1 MVDPMKYQYIVVEG
15 NIGAGKTSLTQM
27 IAAEFNA
34 RLILEEFSENPFL
47 PKFYKNP
54 ERYAFPLELSF
65 LAARYQQLKSE
76 LETRDLFK
84 TLTISDYYFM
94 KSLIFARVNLAEE
107 EFKLYRQLFHI
118 IYQSLP
124 RPDLF
129 VYLHATPR
137 RLIENIRKRG
147 RDYEKEITHEYLHQ
161 IQEGYFYFFKR
172 EPTLRFLIIDTENLD
187 FVNRPDDYA
196 RIKNTLFEKEAHP
209 GLNYVIL

>member
-15 NIGAGKTSLTQM
+15 NIGAGKTSLSQM
-27 IAAEFNA
+27 IAAEDNA

-76 LETRDLFK
+76 LGNRDLFK
-84 TLTISDYYFM
+84 SFTISDYYFM
-94 KSLIFARVNLAEE
+94 KSLIFARVTLADE

-118 IYQSLP
+118 IYESLP

-129 VYLHATPR
+129 VYLHVTPR
-137 RLIENIRKRG
+137 KLIENIRKRG
-147 RDYEKEITHEYLHQ
+147 RDYEQEITFEYLQ
-161 IQEGYFYFFKR
+161 KIQDGYFDFFR
-172 EPTLRFLIIDTENLD
+172 NEPGMRFLIIDTENVD
-187 FVNRPDDYA
+187 FVNRKDDFDLI
-196 RIKNTLFEKEAHP
+196 RSTIFEKEVRQ

>member
-76 LETRDLFK
+76 LENRDLFK
-84 TLTISDYYFM
+84 TFTISDYYFM
-94 KSLIFARVNLAEE
+94 KSLIFARVTLAEE

-129 VYLHATPR
+129 VYLHVTPR
-137 RLIENIRKRG
+137 KLIENIRKRG
-147 RDYEKEITHEYLHQ
+147 RDYEQEITYEYLQQ
-161 IQEGYFYFFKR
+161 IQDGYFDFFR
-172 EPTLRFLIIDTENLD
+172 QETTMRFLIIDTENVD
-187 FVNRPDDYA
+187 FVNRPDDFV
-196 RIKNTLFEKEAHP
+196 RIRNTIFEKEVQP

>member
-1 MVDPMKYQYIVVEG
+1 MKYQYIVIEG

-76 LETRDLFK
+76 LENRDLFK
-84 TLTISDYYFM
+84 SFTISDYYFM
-94 KSLIFARVNLAEE
+94 KSLIFARVTLAEE

-137 RLIENIRKRG
+137 KLIENIRKRG
-147 RDYEKEITHEYLHQ
+147 RDYEQEITCEYLQQ
-161 IQEGYFYFFKR
+161 IQNGYFDFFRR
-172 EPTLRFLIIDTENLD
+172 EATMRFLIIDTENVD
-187 FVNRPDDYA
+187 FVNRPDDFV
-196 RIKNTLFEKEAHP
+196 RIRNTIFENEVQP
-209 GLNYVIL
+209 GLNNVIL